1 MRIIREYYVD
11 ALALGLLWTIGSV
24 LMNTHVHVTG
34 FSDLVSVFV
43 LIVFVQFLYQ
53 GNQPALYQRYL
64 LLSYGSLLWLA
75 LLLVFEGPMVLV
87 LFGSGYVFS
96 LSVVFLLWSIVK
108 G

>member
-11 ALALGLLWTIGSV
+11 ALALGLLWTFGSV
-24 LMNTHVHVTG
+24 LMNTHVHVGG
-34 FSDLVSVFV
+34 FTDLINVFV

-53 GNQPALYQRYL
+53 GKQPPLYQRYL
-64 LLSYGSLLWLA
+64 VLSYGSLLWLS
-75 LLLVFEGPMVLV
+75 LLLVFDGPMILV